1 MWFVFT
7 LNPKITMK
15 QLLFFIFVLL
25 SVAETKAQHSDL
37 YNYIMSTVKPTHFPE
52 YNTITIRVTGDREG
66 STIDNQPVL
75 VLNDIVQMPDIW
87 HNITNFASL
96 DTYTM
101 TQLQSVYIWHRS
113 GDIIQNS
120 YGGRKGHRGVI
131 FVYTKDFVFPNPQK
145 PTISRRLRAD
155 YNRATRIVVF
165 EATPP
170 VPPISTGN
178 KGKK

>member
-1 MWFVFT
+1 
-7 LNPKITMK
+7 MK
-15 QLLFFIFVLL
+15 HLLFFIFVLL

-37 YNYIMSTVKPTHFPE
+37 YNYIMSTVKLTHFPTR
-52 YNTITIRVTGDREG
+52 NTISIEITDARTG
-66 STIDNQPVL
+66 STSDNQPVL
-75 VLNDIVQMPDIW
+75 VVNDIVQRKSQVE
-87 HNITNFASL
+87 NITNFASL
-96 DTYTM
+96 DAYTM
-101 TQLQSVYIWHRS
+101 AQLQSVYIWHRQ
-113 GDIIQNS
+113 GDIVQNL
-120 YGGRKGHRGVI
+120 YGGSKGYYGVI

-145 PTISRRLRAD
+145 PTIARRLGAD